1 MQHLQLPARSN
12 IEHLKKQA
20 KDLLRLYRNHDTAA
34 IARIRN
40 ALPSAADKSDAAISA
55 LALRLHDAQ
64 SCVAREYGFQSWEDL
79 RVYVHTQA
87 VRGDD
92 RAAHTLR
99 WLRLAY
105 AGEVAGGTSR
115 AAPLVALRMLAED
128 PNLSK
133 RDPYVACAIGDES
146 VVRQF
151 IADEPAWA
159 NRSGGPLN
167 LPPLVAI
174 AHSSLLRVPEF
185 RARLHRTAR
194 LLLDAGADPNQSIG
208 NRWPPASLSEPSSD
222 SPLSALYGAAGQHHD
237 PELTRMLLQG
247 GANPDDGESLYH
259 SLENIECT
267 RLLLEAGARIG
278 GTNAFYRVLDLDNLA
293 ALKLLLA
300 HGADPNE
307 PARNAPLSDFGSPL
321 LWAIRRRRSAAHVE
335 ALLQAG
341 ADTSVRTP
349 EGVTAYRLALRFGLA
364 DVAQLLRSGAA
375 AEQASDDELFVAACA
390 SGDAQTAQRIRSAR
404 PDLPTALSQKQ
415 LRLLPDLASEG
426 HADAVRLM
434 VELGWPIAAR
444 GGDWD
449 ATALNLAVFRGDAAL
464 TRFLLEHGASWKEQH
479 GFGDNTCGTLAW
491 ASCNEPMRSGD
502 WLGCAEALVAHGM
515 PGAQRDPDAP
525 DCVLIDGQHKQFSEE
540 VTEYLLGVRSG

>member
-1 MQHLQLPARSN
+1 LTAARLRLHRGSHAAPAITRTL
-12 IEHLKKQA
+12 EYRAPEQA

-79 RVYVHTQA
+79 RVYVHTQT

-92 RAAHTLR
+92 RAARTLR

-128 PNLSK
+128 PNLAQQ
-133 RDPYVACAIGDES
+133 DPYVACAIGDES

-237 PELTRMLLQG
+237 PELT
-247 GANPDDGESLYH
+247 
-259 SLENIECT
+259 
-267 RLLLEAGARIG
+267 
-278 GTNAFYRVLDLDNLA
+278 
-293 ALKLLLA
+293 
-300 HGADPNE
+300 
-307 PARNAPLSDFGSPL
+307 
-321 LWAIRRRRSAAHVE
+321 SAATRSSPDFCWSTV
-335 ALLQAG
+335 QAG
-341 ADTSVRTP
+341 RSNTVSVTTP
-349 EGVTAYRLALRFGLA
+349 
-364 DVAQLLRSGAA
+364 
-375 AEQASDDELFVAACA
+375 
-390 SGDAQTAQRIRSAR
+390 
-404 PDLPTALSQKQ
+404 
-415 LRLLPDLASEG
+415 
-426 HADAVRLM
+426 
-434 VELGWPIAAR
+434 
-444 GGDWD
+444 
-449 ATALNLAVFRGDAAL
+449 
-464 TRFLLEHGASWKEQH
+464 
-479 GFGDNTCGTLAW
+479 CGTLAW

-502 WLGCAEALVAHGM
+502 WVGCAEALVAHGM